1 VLCSAERTIQRDLL
15 AQLEA
20 GDATRMFTLPAIA
33 VPALNG
39 FALALLSLSTLG
51 AAADG
56 TIAHFKIN
64 QTLAQF
70 REGVANRA
78 QGLVPFMGKGAQPGC
93 RQLGRNRIPPVS
105 G

>member
-1 VLCSAERTIQRDLL
+1 MLCSDEGTIQRDPL
-15 AQLEA
+15 AQPKA
-20 GDATRMFTLPAIA
+20 SDATRIFTLPAIA

-51 AAADG
+51 AAAEG
-56 TIAHFKIN
+56 TLAHFKIN

-78 QGLVPFMGKGAQPGC
+78 QGLVPFMGKGTQPVC
-93 RQLGRNRIPPVS
+93 AELDRNGVRA
-105 G
+105 